1 MAPETVHCFVVLF
14 FTERF
19 PRRSFHVLISLFLSL
34 CESLGISIMIVVL
47 LLYGGE
53 WFVVWSKGVARLQRG
68 GVLVAK
74 YFSWCCVILYVEI
87 DAEFGLVLEG
97 GMPEISRL

>member
-1 MAPETVHCFVVLF
+1 MAPQTVHCFVVLF

-19 PRRSFHVLISLFLSL
+19 PGGSFDVLISLFLSL

-53 WFVVWSKGVARLQRG
+53 WFELWSKGVARLTG
-68 GVLVAK
+68 GN
-74 YFSWCCVILYVEI
+74 
-87 DAEFGLVLEG
+87 VLEAKDSG
-97 GMPEISRL
+97 